1 VVTGGTGVRAHTAA
15 GGRGARRRLVGGR
28 DERGAAL
35 VEFALILPLL
45 VMLLLGI
52 VTGAQAYGQKLSI
65 TNASREGSR
74 YGATLPVGNFAGE
87 SNPMN
92 AWLDDVAAKTKNSVD
107 GGLPTGLSGR
117 ALCVAYVY
125 PNGPLTDP
133 VDHTAV
139 RREDA
144 AGNVTYNTTPCFTD
158 SRTNAERR
166 VQITLNRNATLD
178 AFLIKTTIGLA
189 TRSISRFEAVA
200 G

>member
-1 VVTGGTGVRAHTAA
+1 M
-15 GGRGARRRLVGGR
+15 
-28 DERGAAL
+28 

-74 YGATLPVGNFAGE
+74 YGATLPTGNFAGQTV
-87 SNPMN
+87 PLN
-92 AWLDDVAAKTKNSVD
+92 AWLDDVATKTVNSVD
-107 GGLPTGLSGR
+107 GGLPIGLSGR

-125 PNGPLTDP
+125 PNGPATDP
-133 VDHTAV
+133 LDHTV
-139 RREDA
+139 SRREDT
-144 AGNVTYNTTPCFTD
+144 AGNVTYGTTPCFTD

-166 VQITLNRNATLD
+166 VQITLNRNATID
-178 AFLIKTTIGLA
+178 AFLIKTSVGLA
-189 TRSISRFEAVA
+189 TKSISRFEAVA

>member
-1 VVTGGTGVRAHTAA
+1 MAGRRRGRNGKWARARW
-15 GGRGARRRLVGGR
+15 GRGG

-65 TNASREGSR
+65 TNGSREGAR
-74 YGATLPVGNFAGE
+74 YGATLPVGNFT
-87 SNPMN
+87 SLNL
-92 AWLDDVAAKTKNSVD
+92 WLDDVSGKVKNTIE
-107 GGLPTGLSGR
+107 GGFPNGLSGR

-125 PNGPLTDP
+125 PNGTDTL
-133 VDHTAV
+133 DRTTA

-144 AGNVTYNTTPCFTD
+144 AGNVTYNNTACFSD
-158 SRTNAERR
+158 SRANSERR

-178 AFLIKTTIGLA
+178 AFLVKTNVGLA
-189 TRSISRFEAVA
+189 ARSISRFEAVA